1 MDSSKAKSSAELRII
16 KEIQDLGLSDY
27 VAELDEK
34 GFTVIPPDI
43 ACPNGLD
50 KRLLEGILK
59 VSEERSG
66 IKPDLKNGSTHQNF
80 GATELA
86 EKNKDLGLGVE
97 STDGISNDSPIGEFL
112 PSLIFEGQVFEDA
125 LMNPV
130 LLAISTYLLGYQ
142 CVMSRM
148 TAFVKGP
155 NKVN

>member
-1 MDSSKAKSSAELRII
+1 MDSSEAKSSAELRII

-86 EKNKDLGLGVE
+86 EKNK
-97 STDGISNDSPIGEFL
+97 I
-112 PSLIFEGQVFEDA
+112 
-125 LMNPV
+125 
-130 LLAISTYLLGYQ
+130 
-142 CVMSRM
+142 
-148 TAFVKGP
+148 
-155 NKVN
+155 

>member
-1 MDSSKAKSSAELRII
+1 MDSSEAKSSAELRII

-50 KRLLEGILK
+50 KRLLEGILR

-86 EKNKDLGLGVE
+86 EKNKDLGLRVE

-112 PSLIFEGQVFEDA
+112 PSLIFDGFVFFYPSYA
-125 LMNPV
+125 KKPRP
-130 LLAISTYLLGYQ
+130 A
-142 CVMSRM
+142 
-148 TAFVKGP
+148 K
-155 NKVN
+155 